1 MKYIK
6 FILVVLLMSS
16 LLTETLAETEASTI
30 KEMEKITTNEQV
42 KKTPDFN
49 QKNKVQTQVELKQ
62 TNEVITPVLKTKDSI
77 LYDTQS
83 YDIWANFVTG
93 TDENGDVID
102 KNNPHLKI
110 SGYIDMKTPG
120 YYTQTVTYTYNGNQT
135 VNSDFVVT
143 VKKDQTTIVAN
154 PEIYMYRDKN
164 TKVKIEEAVAKATD
178 KDGKELTTYETV
190 NGWSKS
196 YGNLFIEGE
205 WVGLTV
211 PQWATTTHMGNY
223 LFVKNANGE
232 EIQSKLF
239 NIKVI
244 IDRTNLSVN
253 DIKLYQGAKFDIEK
267 TFKSAT
273 DIKGNKLEFKD
284 VYYTPSW
291 DQPAPSKPGDSYHTI
306 DTSKPG
312 YQHVVMFIYDSNNKQ
327 IGDIASVE
335 VKKDYT
341 WLKTKDVTI
350 NKGEKYDASMG
361 YVSGIDKDGKSL
373 KFDEGMCWPTEGIE
387 VNPNKGGVYHV
398 TYGVKNGIGKL
409 ITQERTVTV
418 IDEDDQDKEI
428 NVIIP
433 TKMLFSNTESKGVAK
448 EIDSNNYAIINN
460 SEKVAL
466 NVTLDKIEEI
476 ESAGLKLLTESDVN
490 PSMMSNSLRLN
501 LWVNNKITVKSLSS
515 RTKDE
520 AVAVLNSGEEADMR
534 LKGLYF
540 ASIEESVKKQPKYS
554 LVFKFQ
560 VKK

>member
-6 FILVVLLMSS
+6 CILAVLLMSS
-16 LLTETLAETEASTI
+16 LLTEMTAETEASTI
-30 KEMEKITTNEQV
+30 KKMEQITTNEQV
-42 KKTPDFN
+42 EKTPDFN
-49 QKNKVQTQVELKQ
+49 QKNTLQTLVELKQ
-62 TNEVITPVLKTKDSI
+62 PKDNITPVLQTKNSV
-77 LYDTQS
+77 LYDTQP
-83 YDIWANFVTG
+83 YDGRANFVTG
-93 TDENGDVID
+93 TDENGNVID
-102 KNNPHLKI
+102 KNHPQLKI
-110 SGYIDMKTPG
+110 SGYIDMQTPG
-120 YYTQTVTYTYNGNQT
+120 DYIQTVTYTYNGDQA
-135 VNSDFVVT
+135 VNSDFIVT
-143 VKKDQTTIVAN
+143 VKKDQTTIAAN

-164 TKVKIEEAVAKATD
+164 TKVKIEEAIAKATD

-190 NGWSKS
+190 NGRSKS
-196 YGNLFIEGE
+196 FGNLFMDGE

-211 PQWATTTHMGNY
+211 PQWSTATHTGNY

-232 EIQSKLF
+232 EIQSKAF

-244 IDRTNLSVN
+244 VDRTALKVN
-253 DIKLYQGAKFDIEK
+253 DITLYQGAEFDISMLLR
-267 TFKSAT
+267 SAT
-273 DIKGNKLEFKD
+273 SMKNEALGIED
-284 VYYTPSW
+284 VYYLPSFSES
-291 DQPAPSKPGDSYHTI
+291 DPAKQGDSYHTI
-306 DTSKPG
+306 DTSKSVT
-312 YQHVVMFIYDSNNKQ
+312 QTVAMFIYDSNNKRV
-327 IGDIASVE
+327 GAIAVVN

-341 WLKTKDVTI
+341 SFTTKDVAI

-373 KFDEGMCWPTEGIE
+373 KFDEGMCWATAGIE
-387 VNPNKGGVYHV
+387 VDPNKSGVYHV
-398 TYGVKNGIGKL
+398 TYGMENGIGKL

-418 IDEDDQDKEI
+418 IDEADQDKEI
-428 NVIIP
+428 NVTIP
-433 TKMLFSNTESKGVAK
+433 TEMIFSNTESKGVEK

-520 AVAVLNSGEEADMR
+520 AIAVLNSGEEADMR

-540 ASIEESVKKQPKYS
+540 ASIEESVKKHPKYS